1 MTYSDEEYR
10 AAGIR
15 MYGGEHVS
23 VSQWASVQRVS
34 GSGGAFVELTVWVP
48 DDEAE
53 AIRME
58 REFNR
63 GRPVHP
69 ARI

>member
-10 AAGIR
+10 AAGLR
-15 MYGGEHVS
+15 AYGGEHVS
-23 VSQWASVQRVS
+23 VSQRAAVQRAA
-34 GSGGAFVELTVWVP
+34 GGAFVDLTVWVP

-58 REFNR
+58 REFNG

-69 ARI
+69 VRI